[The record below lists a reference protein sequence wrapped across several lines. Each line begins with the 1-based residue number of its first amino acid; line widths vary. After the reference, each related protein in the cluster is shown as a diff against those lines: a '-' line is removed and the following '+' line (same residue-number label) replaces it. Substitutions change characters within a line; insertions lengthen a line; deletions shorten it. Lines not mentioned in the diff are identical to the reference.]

1 MKKYIWLLLVPFLGL
16 ASCRTTVSYSGLRPA
31 DITLPKDVQ
40 SVVLVNRYKA
50 DRQNQWMNVVEG
62 IFTGEMLFADRRGVD
77 QALAALQNRLQSGPK
92 YGVSIAAEQLF
103 GTGTGMLP
111 PPLSVQDVQSLCARY
126 NAQVLIAIEGF
137 DSDIQVSTQPR
148 QRKRTVNGQQVVENF
163 FEARELVRINMSWR
177 LYLASTGAVYDQHTM
192 LAQRAFTANGN
203 TPDLARR
210 ALLFPVDAIM
220 QTAFQGGDSYGIR
233 VSPSWVNYVRQIYGR
248 GGGSSQ
254 MKKARRMARRGDWEN
269 AAVVYERLSKSTR
282 PKVAKRAMYNRAVAA
297 EFLGDLDGALNW
309 ARRAADEYGLRQAD
323 RYIFTLRARLNELQR
338 LDEQMEEVK

>member
-1 MKKYIWLLLVPFLGL
+1 MKKYFFLLLIPFLVL
-16 ASCRTTVSYSGLRPA
+16 SACRTTVSYSGLRPA

-50 DRQNQWMNVVEG
+50 DRQNQWLNVVEG
-62 IFTGEMLFADRRGVD
+62 IFTGEVLFADRRGVE

-92 YGVSIAAEQLF
+92 YGVSIASEQLF
-103 GTGTGMLP
+103 GTGTGILP
-111 PPLSVQDVQSLCARY
+111 PPLPVGEVQMLCNRY

-148 QRKRTVNGQQVVENF
+148 QRKRTVNGQQIVENF
-163 FEARELVRINMSWR
+163 FEATELVRINMSWR

-192 LAQRAFTANGN
+192 LAQRGFTATGN

-233 VSPSWVNYVRQIYGR
+233 VSPSWVNYVRQIYTR
-248 GGGSSQ
+248 AAGSGQ
-254 MKKARRMARRGDWEN
+254 MKTARRMARRGDWEN
-269 AAVVYERLSKSTR
+269 AAVVYERLSRSTR

-297 EFLGDLDGALNW
+297 EFMGDLDGALNW

-338 LDEQMEEVK
+338 LDQQMDEGK